1 MRGRFIVFEGLDRS
15 GKSSQAKDL
24 CDHLIASGKRAKLI
38 RFPARDSGPIG
49 ALINSYLASSTDLP
63 DEAIHLLFS
72 ANRWEVVPKLLEDLN
87 SGIDVI
93 CDRYLYSGVAYSAAK
108 GLPFAWCQ
116 GPDRLLPK
124 PDMVLFLSVSPEVA
138 ANRGDFGAE
147 RYENKEF
154 QAKVKQ
160 HFLTFLETEQS
171 YWTLIDADKS
181 REEVATQIR
190 NAVDG
195 KSDSLSPLTQMWR
208 DA

>member
-15 GKSSQAKDL
+15 GKSSQAKSL
-24 CDHLIASGKRAKLI
+24 VDHLIATGRKAKLI

-49 ALINSYLASSTDLP
+49 ALINSYLSSATELP

-108 GLPFAWCQ
+108 GLPFSWCQ

-124 PDMVLFLSVSPEVA
+124 PDLVLFLSVSPAVA
-138 ANRGDFGAE
+138 AQRGDFGME
-147 RYENKEF
+147 RYEKVEF

-160 HFLTFLETEQS
+160 HFLTFLESERS
-171 YWTLIDADKS
+171 YWQLIDAD
-181 REEVATQIR
+181 ATQDEVGDKIR
-190 NAVDG
+190 TAVESLTADG
-195 KSDSLSPLTQMWR
+195 SVSQMWLG
-208 DA
+208 A